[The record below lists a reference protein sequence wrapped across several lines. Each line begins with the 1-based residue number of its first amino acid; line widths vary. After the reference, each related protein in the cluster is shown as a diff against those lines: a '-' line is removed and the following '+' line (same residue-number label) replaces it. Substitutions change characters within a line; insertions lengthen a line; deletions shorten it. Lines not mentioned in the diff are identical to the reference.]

1 MGRDAKRKSLNA
13 QSPIAPV
20 DMPELDNHLCFAL
33 YAASNHMTRLFTPF
47 LQKLDVTYPQYLVL
61 VVLWERGAQGVSDL
75 ASSLRM
81 DFGTLSPMLKR
92 LESKGL
98 VTRKRQASDERR
110 VLVDLT
116 PKGTA
121 LRKRTE
127 QMLGEFYC
135 FLNMPLEELFD
146 LKDRLRHF
154 VNSAGL
160 KDTAGPKETK
170 APVVKLPARAS

>member
-1 MGRDAKRKSLNA
+1 MRRDAKRKSLKLR
-13 QSPIAPV
+13 SSIAPV
-20 DMPELDNHLCFAL
+20 EMPGLDSHLCFAL
-33 YAASNHMTRLFTPF
+33 YAASNHMTRLFVPF
-47 LQKLDVTYPQYLVL
+47 LQKLGVTYPQYLVL
-61 VVLWERGAQGVSDL
+61 VVLWERGPQGVGDFG
-75 ASSLRM
+75 SLLGM

-98 VTRKRQASDERR
+98 VTRRRQATDERR

-116 PKGTA
+116 PKGIS

-154 VNSAGL
+154 VDS
-160 KDTAGPKETK
+160 AGPKEASTTL
-170 APVVKLPARAS
+170 VRLPARAL

>member
-1 MGRDAKRKSLNA
+1 MARNLKRKSA
-13 QSPIAPV
+13 SVQSSIAPV
-20 DMPELDNHLCFAL
+20 EMPGLDSHLCFAL
-33 YAASNHMTRLFTPF
+33 YAAGNHMTRLFVPF
-47 LQKLDVTYPQYLVL
+47 LRKLGVTYPQYLVL
-61 VVLWERGAQGVSDL
+61 VVLWERGAQGVGDL
-75 ASSLRM
+75 ASLLRM

-98 VTRKRQASDERR
+98 VTRRRQATDERR

-116 PKGTA
+116 PKGA
-121 LRKRTE
+121 SLRKRTE

-154 VNSAGL
+154 VDL
-160 KDTAGPKETK
+160 AGPKEMKTS
-170 APVVKLPARAS
+170 VVKLSDRVS

>member
-1 MGRDAKRKSLNA
+1 MRRNAKTRSVQI

-20 DMPELDNHLCFAL
+20 EIPGLDSHLCFAL
-33 YAASNHMTRLFTPF
+33 YAASNHMTRLFVPF
-47 LQKLDVTYPQYLVL
+47 LQKLGVTYPQYLVL
-61 VVLWERGAQGVSDL
+61 VVLWERGPHGVGDL
-75 ASSLRM
+75 ATLLRM

-98 VTRKRQASDERR
+98 VTRHRQASDERR

-116 PKGTA
+116 PKGVS

-154 VNSAGL
+154 VNSAGPREV
-160 KDTAGPKETK
+160 TTPPRRAERRS
-170 APVVKLPARAS
+170 LPLRS